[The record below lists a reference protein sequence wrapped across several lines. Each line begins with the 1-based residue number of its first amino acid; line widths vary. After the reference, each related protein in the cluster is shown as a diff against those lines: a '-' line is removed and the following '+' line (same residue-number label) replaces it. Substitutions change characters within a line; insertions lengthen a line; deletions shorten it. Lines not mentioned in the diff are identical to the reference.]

1 MPLSSSDLIVEDGTV
16 VADANAYVTIAFVDS
31 YHELRANV
39 EWTNATKAKK
49 VAAIVQATDYTDSRW
64 RFVGTRADEDQ
75 TLEWPRDDATDANG
89 NDQEDNVPLVVKQT
103 VAEYALRAITAPLM
117 PDPTVDEENGKFII
131 YKREKVG
138 PLEEETR
145 FSEYRGRS
153 TLRPYPTAD
162 RRLAMSGLVLTG
174 GGRVMRA

>member
-1 MPLSSSDLIVEDGTV
+1 MPLSSNDLIVEDGTV
-16 VADANAYVTIAFVDS
+16 VEDANAYATIAFVDA

-39 EWTNATKAKK
+39 DWTNATVAGK
-49 VAAIVQATDYTDSRW
+49 VAAIVQATDYIDSRW

-89 NDQEDNVPLVVKQT
+89 YDQEDNVPLVVQQ
-103 VAEYALRAITAPLM
+103 VMADYALRALSAPLM
-117 PDPTVDEENGKFII
+117 PDPTIDEENGKFIT

-145 FSEYRGRS
+145 YSEYRGRV
-153 TLRPYPTAD
+153 TIRPYPTAD
-162 RRLAMSGLVLTG
+162 RRMLASGLVITSN
-174 GGRVMRA
+174 GRVVRG